1 MKRLMVSLGVML
13 LGIVFCVA
21 PSHAVCALA
30 DGPYATVTKYYTG
43 KNKVMER
50 WECADDGGI
59 YHSGNGVCFYNY
71 LNNERDHEYI
81 CISGEFKIVFPLN
94 YSP

>member
-1 MKRLMVSLGVML
+1 MASLGIVL

-30 DGPYATVTKYYTG
+30 DGSYATVTKYYTG

-50 WECADDGGI
+50 WECVSPGGI
-59 YHSGNGVCFYNY
+59 DGSGNGVCFSNY
-71 LNNERDHEYI
+71 LNNDERDREYI
-81 CISGEFKIVFPLN
+81 CISGEYKIVFPLN
-94 YSP
+94 WP